1 MKSCNEFA
9 EFSFKFFM
17 SSFQLTCVCMCM
29 RVLWQLFTFADTYR
43 GKYDSSIPLAK
54 KYYQSASGYDVSQ
67 PFLIKR
73 SLQDSRHTVLCS
85 VV

>member
-1 MKSCNEFA
+1 MRVF
-9 EFSFKFFM
+9 
-17 SSFQLTCVCMCM
+17 VC
-29 RVLWQLFTFADTYR
+29 VLWQLFTFADTYR

-73 SLQDSRHTVLCS
+73 LDQDSRRTVGGCLVYIHICRN
-85 VV
+85 VIYTWDF

>member
-9 EFSFKFFM
+9 EFFFELFV
-17 SSFQLTCVCMCM
+17 SSFQLTCLCMCV

-73 SLQDSRHTVLCS
+73 LHQENRHTVGGSL
-85 VV
+85 V